1 RVHAAR
7 NQGGGHGAA
16 QRKAA
21 IHGQVGKTQQTEGNQ
36 DAQRDQAENQTD
48 FQGAEQ
54 RKQGHGES
62 GPARLVNAA
71 GAALSMFSEK
81 ARRPAGRLAACYLT
95 TSEADLS
102 SSSDSVTP
110 CFSAAPGLTNRRRL
124 ELVSDAMAPGFSPLR
139 MRTTILPVCTPRS

>member
-1 RVHAAR
+1 FSRDWSSDVGSSDRGGGPCHGGGNRRQKRVHAAR

-71 GAALSMFSEK
+71 GAAASVFSEK
-81 ARRPAGRLAACYLT
+81 ARRPAG
-95 TSEADLS
+95 
-102 SSSDSVTP
+102 
-110 CFSAAPGLTNRRRL
+110 
-124 ELVSDAMAPGFSPLR
+124 
-139 MRTTILPVCTPRS
+139 